1 MRRIVVM
8 MQTTLNNRIAN
19 ADGGFWKP
27 FPWGEKEM
35 AYLNQ
40 FFRAADTWALSRKPY
55 EVIVPWWDQVARGEL
70 PEDAPTLTAA
80 DLEFAALLAKM
91 TRVVF
96 SNRLEPASDR
106 VVMGGNFADQLAA
119 VKGQDG
125 KNIMLSCGP
134 ARLAQLAGAQGLV
147 DEYLLS
153 VHPAV
158 ISAGPQLF
166 QHVAE
171 DIALRLVE
179 AKMFDAGCALL
190 HYEVVS
196 A

>member
-19 ADGGFWKP
+19 ADGGIWEP
-27 FPWGEKEM
+27 FPWCEEEM

-40 FFRAADTWALSRKPY
+40 FFRAADTWALSRKTY

-80 DLEFAALLAKM
+80 DLEFAALVAKM

-96 SNRLEPASDR
+96 SNTLGPASDR
-106 VVMGGNFADQLAA
+106 MVMGGNIADQLAA
-119 VKGQDG
+119 LKRQDG

-134 ARLAQLAGAQGLV
+134 ATLAQLAAAQGLI
-147 DEYLLS
+147 DE
-153 VHPAV
+153 
-158 ISAGPQLF
+158 
-166 QHVAE
+166 
-171 DIALRLVE
+171 
-179 AKMFDAGCALL
+179 
-190 HYEVVS
+190 
-196 A
+196 